1 MINSKC
7 VIVMGSKLASVCS
20 YKYNYSFVFYTSSLV
35 NCYTSSLVNFQRSSE
50 LFRVPCLFTNH
61 PLCQSS
67 LKIRFPH
74 RLPFVSKSALLGDS
88 EFVLDAKVPCW
99 LWRGQLKVG
108 GLTMFVVFDMLYG
121 CSDVYQWWVKI
132 ATRLI

>member
-1 MINSKC
+1 LFSP
-7 VIVMGSKLASVCS
+7 ASPV
-20 YKYNYSFVFYTSSLV
+20 YVWMDGLEVVFDRASAPAI
-35 NCYTSSLVNFQRSSE
+35 RSSE

-67 LKIRFPH
+67 LKISFPH

-99 LWRGQLKVG
+99 LWRGQLKAG
-108 GLTMFVVFDMLYG
+108 GLTMFVVFDMLYV

-132 ATRLI
+132 ATGLI

>member
-1 MINSKC
+1 MLFVNQGTTTLMQLSALLF
-7 VIVMGSKLASVCS
+7 SPASPVYGWMDGLEAEFDRAS
-20 YKYNYSFVFYTSSLV
+20 APAI
-35 NCYTSSLVNFQRSSE
+35 RSSE